1 MRLSHI
7 RAAKLRWDLVVRQDS
22 NDGFVVAIA
31 QHPCGTLVADAARK
45 RLKSLRPAHHIIAD
59 ELLIVLALTIVM
71 GLGGCTVVQRLS
83 PSDAPAAAA
92 AVPATPVPT
101 PSPVVVSTPAN
112 TGASADSA
120 VAGSGTNRR
129 LSTTNMTYNGE
140 IVAEVVVPVVAQV
153 AGQIQAVKI
162 AVGDSVKKGAPLV
175 RIDSTVA
182 EAQHAQALAALE
194 LTQSQLELAK
204 TQPKK
209 TDLDAAQAA
218 VSAARASYNRA
229 LQGPTEEDK
238 RMALAQLRQAEA
250 AVKLYQSQYDRIAGN
265 PFAGMMAESLQLQQA
280 TLMLEGAQA
289 GYDKMLKGATADQIA
304 GAYAQLTGAESQL
317 ARLQRG
323 AEPAQIRAAGAG
335 VKQAEAAVY
344 LAQVQLDKTTVEAPA
359 DGFIY
364 KLDAVEGGMAGPG
377 TALAVIFSDDVK
389 ILIPVEESRFQDVHV
404 GQPVVIRV
412 DAYPD
417 RTFDGAISAI
427 APTFD
432 HATRTVQVTVKA
444 TGDGAADL
452 KPGMFAT
459 VQLLEQ

>member
-1 MRLSHI
+1 MKMRLSEYPS
-7 RAAKLRWDLVVRQDS
+7 AKLRWS
-22 NDGFVVAIA
+22 
-31 QHPCGTLVADAARK
+31 LVALAA
-45 RLKSLRPAHHIIAD
+45 IIA
-59 ELLIVLALTIVM
+59 VS
-71 GLGGCTVVQRLS
+71 LGGCTVAQRLGT
-83 PSDAPAAAA
+83 SDAPAVAVAAL
-92 AVPATPVPT
+92 ATPIPT

-112 TGASADSA
+112 VAASGDSA

-129 LSTTNMTYNGE
+129 LSTTSMTYNGE
-140 IVAEVVVPVVAQV
+140 IMAETVVPVVAQA
-153 AGQIQAVKI
+153 AGQIEEVKA
-162 AVGDSVKKGAPLV
+162 AVGDSVRKGDPLV

-194 LTQSQLELAK
+194 LAQSQLELAK

-209 TDLDAAQAA
+209 ADLDAAQAA
-218 VSAARASYNRA
+218 VSAARAGYNRA

-250 AVKLYQSQYDRIAGN
+250 AVKLYQSQYDRIAAN
-265 PFAGMMAESLQLQQA
+265 PFVGMMPESLQLQQA
-280 TLMLEGAQA
+280 TLTLEAAQA
-289 GYDKMLKGATADQIA
+289 GYDKLLKGATADQIA

-323 AEPAQIRAAGAG
+323 AEPAQIKAAEAG
-335 VKQAEAAVY
+335 VKQAETAVY
-344 LAQVQLDKTTVEAPA
+344 LAQLQLDKTAVAAPA

-377 TALAVIFSDDVK
+377 TALAVIFSNDVK
-389 ILIPVEESRFQDVHV
+389 ILIPVEESRFQEVHV
-404 GQPVVIRV
+404 GQPVLIRV

-417 RTFDGAISAI
+417 RTFDGAIAEI

-452 KPGMFAT
+452 RPGMFAT

>member
-1 MRLSHI
+1 MIMRTTQAKMQPPRS
-7 RAAKLRWDLVVRQDS
+7 RWGAAILLLA
-22 NDGFVVAIA
+22 VA
-31 QHPCGTLVADAARK
+31 
-45 RLKSLRPAHHIIAD
+45 
-59 ELLIVLALTIVM
+59 LA
-71 GLGGCTVVQRLS
+71 LGGCAAAERLGVS
-83 PSDAPAAAA
+83 EAPAAATP
-92 AVPATPVPT
+92 VLATPIPSPT
-101 PSPVVVSTPAN
+101 PVVISTPAQAA
-112 TGASADSA
+112 ASGDSA
-120 VAGSGTNRR
+120 VAGSGTSRR
-129 LSTTNMTYNGE
+129 LSTSSMTYNGE
-140 IVAEVVVPVVAQV
+140 IMAETIVPVVAQA
-153 AGQIQAVKI
+153 AGQIQEVKVK
-162 AVGDSVKKGAPLV
+162 VGDSVHKGDSLV

-182 EAQHAQALAALE
+182 EAQRAQAQAALE
-194 LTQSQLELAK
+194 LAQSQLELAK

-218 VSAARASYNRA
+218 VKAARASYDRA

-265 PFAGMMAESLQLQQA
+265 PFAGMMPESLQLQQA
-280 TLMLEGAQA
+280 TLMLEAAQA
-289 GYDKMLKGATADQIA
+289 GYDKLLKGATADQVA
-304 GAYAQLTGAESQL
+304 GAYAQLTGAEAQL

-323 AEPAQIRAAGAG
+323 AEPAQIKAAEAG

-344 LAQVQLDKTTVEAPA
+344 LAQLQLDKTNVEAPA

-377 TALAVIFSDDVK
+377 TALAVIFSNDTK
-389 ILIPVEESRFQDVHV
+389 ILIPVEESRFQDVRV

-417 RTFDGAISAI
+417 RSFDGAVSEI
-427 APTFD
+427 APTLD

>member
-1 MRLSHI
+1 MRP
-7 RAAKLRWDLVVRQDS
+7 RW
-22 NDGFVVAIA
+22 GVA
-31 QHPCGTLVADAARK
+31 LM
-45 RLKSLRPAHHIIAD
+45 L
-59 ELLIVLALTIVM
+59 LALALALSGCAVAERLGVSEAPTVAPQ
-71 GLGGCTVVQRLS
+71 GL
-83 PSDAPAAAA
+83 
-92 AVPATPVPT
+92 ATLIPT
-101 PSPVVVSTPAN
+101 PSPVVISTPAKAA
-112 TGASADSA
+112 ASGDSS
-120 VAGSGTNRR
+120 VAGSATNRR
-129 LSTTNMTYNGE
+129 LSTSSMTYNGE
-140 IVAEVVVPVVAQV
+140 IMAEAVVPVVAQA
-153 AGQIQAVKI
+153 AGQIQEVTVS
-162 AVGDSVKKGAPLV
+162 VGDSVHKGDLV
-175 RIDSTVA
+175 ARIDSTVA
-182 EAQHAQALAALE
+182 EAQRGQAMAALE

-209 TDLDAAQAA
+209 SDLDAAQAA
-218 VSAARASYNRA
+218 VSAARAGYNRA

-304 GAYAQLTGAESQL
+304 GAYAQLTGAEAQL
-317 ARLQRG
+317 ARLKRG
-323 AEPAQIRAAGAG
+323 AEPAQIKAAEAG

-344 LAQVQLDKTTVEAPA
+344 LAQLQLDKTNVEAPA

-389 ILIPVEESRFQDVHV
+389 IVIPIEESRFQDVHV

-417 RTFDGAISAI
+417 RTFDGAIAEI

-444 TGDGAADL
+444 TGEGAADL

-459 VQLLEQ
+459 VQLMEQ

>member
-1 MRLSHI
+1 MRTTQ
-7 RAAKLRWDLVVRQDS
+7 AKVNSMRPRW
-22 NDGFVVAIA
+22 GVA
-31 QHPCGTLVADAARK
+31 LM
-45 RLKSLRPAHHIIAD
+45 
-59 ELLIVLALTIVM
+59 LLAFALA
-71 GLGGCTVVQRLS
+71 LGGCAVAERLGLSEAPTV
-83 PSDAPAAAA
+83 APQGL
-92 AVPATPVPT
+92 ATPIPT
-101 PSPVVVSTPAN
+101 PSPVVISTPAS
-112 TGASADSA
+112 TAASGDSS
-120 VAGSGTNRR
+120 VAGSATNRR
-129 LSTTNMTYNGE
+129 LSTSSMTYNGE
-140 IVAEVVVPVVAQV
+140 IMAEAVVPVVAQA
-153 AGQIQAVKI
+153 AGQIEEVKV
-162 AVGDSVKKGAPLV
+162 AVGDSVHKGDLLV

-182 EAQHAQALAALE
+182 EAQRAQAQAALE

-209 TDLDAAQAA
+209 SDLDAAEAA
-218 VSAARASYNRA
+218 VKAARAGYDRA
-229 LQGPTEEDK
+229 LQGPTDEDK

-265 PFAGMMAESLQLQQA
+265 PFAGMMPESLQLQQS
-280 TLMLEGAQA
+280 TLMLEQAQA

-304 GAYAQLTGAESQL
+304 GAYAQLTGAEAQL
-317 ARLQRG
+317 ARLKRG
-323 AEPAQIRAAGAG
+323 AEPAQIKAAEAG
-335 VKQAEAAVY
+335 VKQAEAVVY
-344 LAQVQLDKTTVEAPA
+344 LAQLQLDKTNVEAPA

-389 ILIPVEESRFQDVHV
+389 IIIPVEESRFGDVRV

-417 RTFDGAISAI
+417 RTFDGQIAEI

-444 TGDGAADL
+444 AGDGAADL
-452 KPGMFAT
+452 RPGMFAT

>member
-1 MRLSHI
+1 MRLSELKSE
-7 RAAKLRWDLVVRQDS
+7 KLHWGLVALA
-22 NDGFVVAIA
+22 VAIMA
-31 QHPCGTLVADAARK
+31 
-45 RLKSLRPAHHIIAD
+45 
-59 ELLIVLALTIVM
+59 
-71 GLGGCTVVQRLS
+71 GLGGCTVIQGLGGS
-83 PSDAPAAAA
+83 ETPAGAPPAL
-92 AVPATPVPT
+92 ATPIPSPT
-101 PSPVVVSTPAN
+101 PVVVSTPGKAA
-112 TGASADSA
+112 ASGDSA
-120 VAGSGTNRR
+120 VAGSTTNRR
-129 LSTTNMTYNGE
+129 LSTSSMTYNGE
-140 IVAEVVVPVVAQV
+140 IMAEAIVPVVAQA
-153 AGQIQAVKI
+153 AGQIEEVKV
-162 AVGDSVKKGAPLV
+162 AVGDSVHKGDPLV

-182 EAQHAQALAALE
+182 EAQRAQAQAALD

-218 VSAARASYNRA
+218 VKAARAGYDRA
-229 LQGPTEEDK
+229 LKGPTDEDK

-289 GYDKMLKGATADQIA
+289 GYDKLLKGATADQIA
-304 GAYAQLTGAESQL
+304 GAYAQLTGAEAQL

-323 AEPAQIRAAGAG
+323 AEPAQIKAAEAG

-344 LAQVQLDKTTVEAPA
+344 LAQLQLDKTNVEAPA

-364 KLDAVEGGMAGPG
+364 KLDAVEGGMAAPG
-377 TALAVIFSDDVK
+377 TALAVIFSNDVK
-389 ILIPVEESRFQDVHV
+389 IVIPVEESRFQDIRV

-417 RTFDGAISAI
+417 RTFDGQVSEI

-444 TGDGAADL
+444 TGEGAADL
-452 KPGMFAT
+452 RPGMFAT
-459 VQLLEQ
+459 VQLMEQ

>member
-1 MRLSHI
+1 MRTTQAKDNSTRG
-7 RAAKLRWDLVVRQDS
+7 RAGAWR
-22 NDGFVVAIA
+22 
-31 QHPCGTLVADAARK
+31 
-45 RLKSLRPAHHIIAD
+45 SL
-59 ELLIVLALTIVM
+59 LLACVLALSGCAVAERLGVSEAPTAATQ
-71 GLGGCTVVQRLS
+71 GL
-83 PSDAPAAAA
+83 
-92 AVPATPVPT
+92 ATPIPS
-101 PSPVVVSTPAN
+101 PSPVVVSTPAKAA
-112 TGASADSA
+112 ASGDSA

-129 LSTTNMTYNGE
+129 LSTSSMTYNGE
-140 IVAEVVVPVVAQV
+140 IMAESIVPVVAQA
-153 AGQIQAVKI
+153 AGQIEEVKV
-162 AVGDSVKKGAPLV
+162 AVGDSVHKGDLV
-175 RIDSTVA
+175 ARIDSKVA
-182 EAQHAQALAALE
+182 EAQRAQAQAALE
-194 LTQSQLELAK
+194 LAASQLELAK

-209 TDLDAAQAA
+209 SDLDAAEAA
-218 VSAARASYNRA
+218 VKAARAGYNRA

-265 PFAGMMAESLQLQQA
+265 PFAGMMPESLQLQQS
-280 TLMLEGAQA
+280 TLMLEQAQA

-304 GAYAQLTGAESQL
+304 GAYAQLTGAEAQL
-317 ARLQRG
+317 ARLKRG
-323 AEPAQIRAAGAG
+323 AEPAQIKAAEAG

-344 LAQVQLDKTTVEAPA
+344 LAQLQLDKTNVEAPA

-377 TALAVIFSDDVK
+377 TALAVIFSNDVK
-389 ILIPVEESRFQDVHV
+389 IIIPVEESRFGDVSV

-417 RTFDGAISAI
+417 RTFDGQIAEI

-452 KPGMFAT
+452 RPGMFAT
-459 VQLLEQ
+459 VQLMEQ

>member
-1 MRLSHI
+1 MNEGVFETPLRKVAKKRLSEFKSAELPW
-7 RAAKLRWDLVVRQDS
+7 R
-22 NDGFVVAIA
+22 
-31 QHPCGTLVADAARK
+31 LVALAAV
-45 RLKSLRPAHHIIAD
+45 
-59 ELLIVLALTIVM
+59 IVV
-71 GLGGCTVVQRLS
+71 GLGGCTVIQGLGGS
-83 PSDAPAAAA
+83 EAPVGAPPAL
-92 AVPATPVPT
+92 ATPIPSPT
-101 PSPVVVSTPAN
+101 PVVVSTPAQAAAA
-112 TGASADSA
+112 GESA
-120 VAGSGTNRR
+120 VAGSATNRR
-129 LSTTNMTYNGE
+129 LSTSSMTYNGE
-140 IVAEVVVPVVAQV
+140 IMAESIVPVVAQA
-153 AGQIQAVKI
+153 AGQIEEVKV
-162 AVGDSVKKGAPLV
+162 AVGDSVHKGDPLV

-182 EAQHAQALAALE
+182 EAQLAQAQAALE

-209 TDLDAAQAA
+209 SDLDAAQAA
-218 VSAARASYNRA
+218 VSAARAGYNRA

-265 PFAGMMAESLQLQQA
+265 PFAGMMPESLQLQQA
-280 TLMLEGAQA
+280 TLMLEQAQA

-304 GAYAQLTGAESQL
+304 GAYAQLTGAEAQL
-317 ARLQRG
+317 ARLKRG
-323 AEPAQIRAAGAG
+323 AEPAQIKAAEAG

-344 LAQVQLDKTTVEAPA
+344 LAQLQLDKTNVEAPA

-389 ILIPVEESRFQDVHV
+389 IVIPVEESRFGDVHV

-417 RTFDGAISAI
+417 RTFDGQIAEI

-452 KPGMFAT
+452 RPGMFAT
-459 VQLLEQ
+459 VQLMEQ